1 MDTKDI
7 HLTEMAR
14 DLQKDHTG
22 AYRRQLLEILFNYRQ
37 QFKNNQNNEVLAPG
51 ACKSIQQVF
60 SCAETILSVEG

>member
-22 AYRRQLLEILFNYRQ
+22 AYRRQLLEVLFNYQQ
-37 QFKNNQNNEVLAPG
+37 QFKNNQSNEVFAPEV
-51 ACKSIQQVF
+51 CVSIQQVF
-60 SCAETILSVEG
+60 SCAETILNAEW

>member
-14 DLQKDHTG
+14 DLQKDRTG

-37 QFKNNQNNEVLAPG
+37 QFKSNQNNEALAPG
-51 ACKSIQQVF
+51 SCKSIQQVL
-60 SCAETILSVEG
+60 SCAETILRAEG